1 MIARRAEHCEY
12 LQFRLLAEIPG
23 LVHAVF
29 TRRGGY
35 SAAPYAG
42 LNLSGVTGDDLATVA
57 RNREVVVRALGLPL
71 VGAHTVHGGEVI
83 TIERGDNVGEAKIA
97 GGAGEGQ
104 PAWLAPLRASLRRTP
119 ADAMIAHQ
127 TGFAFCWAYADCAPV
142 LLYDPRHRAFA
153 LIHAGWRGTAAGIVP
168 NAIAALS
175 ERYGS
180 RPAELLAGVGP
191 AIDACCYECGQE
203 VREAFA
209 AHPLADTC
217 ARFEERRDAK
227 GRMRLYL
234 DVAGSNVA
242 QLRASGLAAE
252 HIEASGYCTGC
263 RTDLFYSHRREPKP
277 SGRFAVAIG
286 LRDSASEG

>member
-1 MIARRAEHCEY
+1 MITRGAQHCEY
-12 LQFRLLAEIPG
+12 LQFRLLAEVPG

-29 TRRGGY
+29 TRRGGF

-42 LNLSGVTGDDLATVA
+42 LNLSGVTGDDLATVSL
-57 RNREVVVRALGLPL
+57 NREVVVRALGLPL
-71 VGAHTVHGGEVI
+71 VGAHTVHGSEVVRV
-83 TIERGDNVGEAKIA
+83 ERAWADIAAGD
-97 GGAGEGQ
+97 GGDPQ
-104 PAWLAPLRASLRRTP
+104 DWLEPLRARLRHTP
-119 ADAMIAHQ
+119 ADAMLAHQ
-127 TGFAFCWAYADCAPV
+127 GGFALCWAYGDCAPV

-153 LIHAGWRGTAAGIVP
+153 LIHAGWRGTAAAVVP
-168 NAIAALS
+168 NAIAAMA

-191 AIDACCYECGQE
+191 AIGACCYECGPE

-209 AHPLADTC
+209 AHPLAGEC
-217 ARFEERRDAK
+217 ARFEERQDAE
-227 GRMRLYL
+227 GTLRLYL

-242 QLRASGLAAE
+242 QLRASGLAAQ
-252 HIEASGYCTGC
+252 HIEDSGYCTGC

-286 LRDSASEG
+286 LRGDATAA